1 MNVVLAN
8 PSGHE
13 YLALLADG
21 REGQSLTHLGDRPV
35 SELLPLW
42 SRRLAVDINLQGRS
56 PRVFEVHAN
65 PGKTAKQ
72 EGGWT
77 LLIREVTDA
86 REAQRRVELQ
96 DRLAAVGQLAAG
108 IAHDFNNI
116 TGTILLMSSA
126 MIGAGN
132 LTEKDRERATTVG
145 EQAKRA
151 TSLTQQIL
159 DFSRRTV
166 MQPQPMDLV
175 SFLKEFEK
183 LMSRT
188 LPENIRMTFPAAMEE
203 FVVSGDPGRLQQVLM
218 NLALNAR
225 DAMVEGGELSFELD
239 TIRLKPGERPPYR
252 DMHAGEWV
260 RLRISDSGTGIAPD
274 VLAHVFEPFF
284 TTKEPGHGTG
294 LGLAQVYGIVKQH
307 GGYIDVE
314 SRVGEGSTF
323 VIYLPAL
330 KEGARAIAPA
340 TEAAEEKGKGET
352 ILVVEDE
359 PALLEAIVTALEGL
373 GYHLLTAADGRE
385 ALAVYEE
392 HAKSIDLVVSD
403 LVMPVMGG
411 KELYRTLREN
421 YPDLKMVLMT
431 GYPLGKGT
439 RELLDQQ
446 RVTWVQKPL
455 DIAKLSQV
463 VRSQLKR

>member
-1 MNVVLAN
+1 
-8 PSGHE
+8 
-13 YLALLADG
+13 
-21 REGQSLTHLGDRPV
+21 
-35 SELLPLW
+35 
-42 SRRLAVDINLQGRS
+42 
-56 PRVFEVHAN
+56 
-65 PGKTAKQ
+65 
-72 EGGWT
+72 
-77 LLIREVTDA
+77 
-86 REAQRRVELQ
+86 
-96 DRLAAVGQLAAG
+96 
-108 IAHDFNNI
+108 
-116 TGTILLMSSA
+116 
-126 MIGAGN
+126 
-132 LTEKDRERATTVG
+132 
-145 EQAKRA
+145 
-151 TSLTQQIL
+151 
-159 DFSRRTV
+159 
-166 MQPQPMDLV
+166 MDLV

-203 FVVSGDPGRLQQVLM
+203 LVVSGDPGRLQQVLM